1 MSSLRP
7 VLAPGRTAVIT
18 GAAKGIGEATARAL
32 ADLGMNL
39 CLFDRDHHALRTL
52 CSELET
58 RTRTVG
64 ISGDV
69 TCESDLTHLRNTTF
83 ETVGE
88 VALLMN
94 NAGIIER
101 AGPWSGLAIW
111 RQQLEVN
118 LLSMVTAQSLFVPR
132 MLAQEGTGCIVNLG
146 SKEGITTPPGNAA
159 YSVAKAGVKV
169 LTEQLAHELREA
181 SGSRLSAHL
190 LVPGYT
196 WTPMNQASKPEGS
209 TKPDEAWTGD
219 ELVTYFLPRLEAG
232 DFYIVCPDNAV
243 TPEIDARRI
252 EWAMHDIID
261 NRPALSRW
269 HPGWASRFADFLR
282 AGRSPP

>member
-1 MSSLRP
+1 MSSPRP

-18 GAAKGIGEATARAL
+18 GAAKGIGEGTARKL

-39 CLFDRDHHALRTL
+39 CLFDRDHHALQTL
-52 CSELET
+52 CSELQT
-58 RTRTVG
+58 RTRVVP

-69 TCESDLTHLRNTTF
+69 TCESDLTHLRDTAF
-83 ETVGE
+83 EAFGE

-94 NAGIIER
+94 NAGIID
-101 AGPWSGLAIW
+101 AAWPWSNLATW
-111 RQQLEVN
+111 RRQLEVN

-132 MLAQEGTGCIVNLG
+132 MLAQGGPGCIVNLG

-169 LTEQLAHELREA
+169 LTEQLAHDLREA
-181 SGSRLSAHL
+181 SDSRLSAHL

-196 WTPMNQASKPEGS
+196 WTPMNQAKKPEARE
-209 TKPDEAWTGD
+209 KPEEAWTC
-219 ELVTYFLPRLEAG
+219 EQLVAYFLARLDAG
-232 DFYIVCPDNAV
+232 DFYILCPDNAV
-243 TPEIDARRI
+243 TPEMDVRRI
-252 EWAMHDIID
+252 EWAMHDMID

-269 HPGWASRFADFLR
+269 HPEWAERFAEFLR
-282 AGRSPP
+282 AEG